1 MYGYA
6 DMEEDSDLED
16 DMFEDDCGDGVPED
30 AEVHSADCRQYYIV
44 CPMNLWCF
52 KHRLLIH

>member
-16 DMFEDDCGDGVPED
+16 DMFEADCGDGVPED
-30 AEVHSADCRQYYIV
+30 AEVLSYV
-44 CPMNLWCF
+44 
-52 KHRLLIH
+52 